1 MDNEIKETMM
11 EQWNNHFFNGEPISE
26 GIMKEYEYK
35 YKIAVVAI
43 AKNEEQFV
51 SRWAQSAK
59 APNTELWILDTGS
72 DDSTVELAKH
82 EGVNVLTKTFTPWRF
97 DEARNH
103 LLSLLPHDIDYVIN
117 LDLDEVLVAGWRE
130 AFETIHPDVTRPR
143 YKYVWSWK
151 DEEKGLEGLVYQGDK
166 IVTRHGYRWKHPVH
180 EVMVPIDGMEE
191 VQAHIEGLEIH
202 HHPDHTKSRSQY
214 LPLLV
219 QAVAEDPED
228 DRNTYYCARELYF
241 NGQVEA
247 SVNLFKTHLSLERAQ
262 WRPERAWSMRYL
274 AKMLPEEREH
284 WLLRAVAEYPEGR
297 EPWVDLAKFYHQKE
311 WWASCYWAA
320 SRALDIKTKP
330 LLYLNEEEAW
340 SYLPWDL
347 AALSAYY
354 MKMYEKAVHLNEEA
368 LLLNPDDPRL
378 IKNHQFYLMKYH
390 PKLTTKN
397 EGV

>member
-274 AKMLPEEREH
+274 AK
-284 WLLRAVAEYPEGR
+284 
-297 EPWVDLAKFYHQKE
+297 FYHQKE